1 MQLCARTPS
10 LMAAAA
16 HARHT
21 PRSLRTLEW
30 ISSDGLSLPCTREV
44 KAGLGAAADSRQSS
58 EAATKPLLDGVRIV
72 TTLEEAEEAAAMLL
86 QLKDVYHAIDTEA
99 RKSRGTFCALL
110 SAERRSPTS
119 TW

>member
-10 LMAAAA
+10 LLLAAAA
-16 HARHT
+16 HARLPHT

-44 KAGLGAAADSRQSS
+44 KAGLGAAADSRQFS
-58 EAATKPLLDGVRIV
+58 EAATKPLLHDVRIV
-72 TTLEEAEEAAAMLL
+72 TTLEEAEEAAATLL

-99 RKSRGTFCALL
+99 RKSCGPL
-110 SAERRSPTS
+110 
-119 TW
+119 